1 MKIILKKKIGPYN
14 FKSRIGIVKGI
25 YLGKWCMSNEKFISG
40 PKWHLY
46 LQIIESGIQASSS
59 AHAQ

>member
-40 PKWHLY
+40 PK
-46 LQIIESGIQASSS
+46 
-59 AHAQ
+59 